1 MENGIY
7 FNLPEVVYFAE
18 QRLDFTG
25 ISALLK
31 SPTEYWFSSRLNPLF
46 EEKKTPAFFE
56 GKIYHTL
63 ILEPDEFA
71 NRYVVEPD
79 SVAKM
84 SRKSSAY
91 WAWAQGQK
99 KQIIKADLAE
109 KIANSLLYLGNP
121 GQVLDSEIF
130 KQGHPEV
137 SILFEYRGVACKAR
151 IDYLKSIQMWDL
163 KTVCAQG
170 QNFSDWCKKYFFKYK
185 TFIQLCFY
193 REAARAAKGFTEK
206 QVFGTPPQ
214 LEFWKDWRE
223 IEDILPG
230 VVFINKNC
238 PQAEVKLFDDEHCP
252 DMYRLARGQIEK
264 GIEIFKNYLNEYG
277 YNKAWLDKVD
287 VRNLFFK
294 DEDFPQSFAE
304 LLTILGENE

>member
-7 FNLPEVVYFAE
+7 FNLPEDVYFAE

-99 KQIIKADLAE
+99 
-109 KIANSLLYLGNP
+109 N
-121 GQVLDSEIF
+121 
-130 KQGHPEV
+130 
-137 SILFEYRGVACKAR
+137 
-151 IDYLKSIQMWDL
+151 KSSKPTWR
-163 KTVCAQG
+163 
-170 QNFSDWCKKYFFKYK
+170 KK
-185 TFIQLCFY
+185 
-193 REAARAAKGFTEK
+193 
-206 QVFGTPPQ
+206 
-214 LEFWKDWRE
+214 
-223 IEDILPG
+223 
-230 VVFINKNC
+230 
-238 PQAEVKLFDDEHCP
+238 
-252 DMYRLARGQIEK
+252 
-264 GIEIFKNYLNEYG
+264 
-277 YNKAWLDKVD
+277 
-287 VRNLFFK
+287 
-294 DEDFPQSFAE
+294 
-304 LLTILGENE
+304 

>member
-1 MENGIY
+1 MEFILICPKTSI
-7 FNLPEVVYFAE
+7 LPSSVWTLLGFRHCWKA
-18 QRLDFTG
+18 RRNIG
-25 ISALLK
+25 SAAGSIRFLK
-31 SPTEYWFSSRLNPLF
+31 KR
-46 EEKKTPAFFE
+46 KRPAFFE

-163 KTVCAQG
+163 KISLCAG
-170 QNFSDWCKKYFFKYK
+170 SNFSDWCKKYFFKYK
-185 TFIQLCFY
+185 TFIQTLFLSGS
-193 REAARAAKGFTEK
+193 RESCKGFTEK
-206 QVFGTPPQ
+206 QVFGTPQ
-214 LEFWKDWRE
+214 LEFWKTGGKSK
-223 IEDILPG
+223 I
-230 VVFINKNC
+230 FC
-238 PQAEVKLFDDEHCP
+238 PVWFSSIK
-252 DMYRLARGQIEK
+252 I
-264 GIEIFKNYLNEYG
+264 
-277 YNKAWLDKVD
+277 
-287 VRNLFFK
+287 VRRPK
-294 DEDFPQSFAE
+294 
-304 LLTILGENE
+304 